1 MNDNKR
7 IAMFSIH
14 SDPLTAIGSH
24 GSGGQ
29 NVYVHDLAL
38 ALDKKGWK
46 IDIFTRYDDPRKKF
60 IAKIGKH
67 SRVVR
72 LKAGKSSYV
81 YKGDLHPL
89 FPDIYEK
96 FREFINFNNPYA
108 LFHGH
113 HYDGGWMGVRAAR
126 EFEKPF
132 VENFH
137 SLGKVRQQTQ
147 KQYLSHSNDTHVF
160 DERFAMEEEIVRE
173 SSVIISLAETEKEN
187 LIELYDA
194 SPEKIAVVPG
204 GVSLQSFSP
213 MDKNTARKA
222 LSLSESDYILLF
234 VGRLEWRKGAATLI
248 SALQYIK
255 DIKNMKVVIVGG
267 QIFGSVKNDDDI
279 KEYERLLTKAREEGV
294 EDKVRFIGKVN
305 HDRVNAYYAA
315 ADIFV
320 IPSYYE
326 PFGLVALEAM
336 AMKIPVIASRK
347 DGLKATI
354 HDGETGLLFEPRDP
368 VDLAKKILEVHGHS
382 DLKNKMIENARREIE
397 EKYAWR
403 KIAGKI
409 SDIYESLII

>member
-1 MNDNKR
+1 MNDNNR

-38 ALDKKGWK
+38 ALDKKGWE

-60 IAKIGKH
+60 IAKIGRH
-67 SRVVR
+67 SRVIR
-72 LKAGKSSYV
+72 LKAGKPSYI

-89 FPDIYEK
+89 FPDIYDK
-96 FREFINFNNPYA
+96 FREFIKFDNPYS

-126 EFEKPF
+126 EFGKPF

-147 KQYLSHSNDTHVF
+147 KQYLAHSNDAIIF
-160 DERFAMEEEIVRE
+160 NERFSMEEEAVRE

-187 LIELYDA
+187 LIELYGSD
-194 SPEKIAVVPG
+194 PGKIAVVPG
-204 GVSLQSFSP
+204 GVSLQRFSP
-213 MDKNTARKA
+213 MDNGAARKA
-222 LSLSESDYILLF
+222 LNLSDDDYILLF

-248 SALQYIK
+248 SALRYLK
-255 DIKNMKVVIVGG
+255 DIDNVKIVIVGG
-267 QIFGSVKNDDDI
+267 QIFGSVKNDDDV
-279 KEYERLLTKAREEGV
+279 KEYERLLAKAKEEGV

-336 AMKIPVIASRK
+336 AMRIPVVASRK

-354 HDGETGLLFEPRDP
+354 DDGRTGMLFEPRDP
-368 VDLAKKILEVHGHS
+368 ADLARKISEIHDHPELR
-382 DLKNKMIENARREIE
+382 DRMIEAARREIE
-397 EKYAWR
+397 EKYSWGE
-403 KIAGKI
+403 IAEKI
-409 SDIYESLII
+409 SDIYRSLII